1 MKNSFL
7 IYYDFEEQTAALTDA
22 QVGRLMR
29 MILAYERRGEVPTE
43 GEPELIMAFRFLKPS
58 LDTNREKYDRV
69 CQRNKRTRAKALL
82 TTGDDR

>member
-22 QVGRLMR
+22 QVGRLM
-29 MILAYERRGEVPTE
+29 
-43 GEPELIMAFRFLKPS
+43 PS

-69 CQRNKRTRAKALL
+69 CQRNKRNRAKALL

>member
-58 LDTNREKYDRV
+58 LDTNR
-69 CQRNKRTRAKALL
+69 RN
-82 TTGDDR
+82 TTGVPAATNGIGRRLC

>member
-29 MILAYERRGEVPTE
+29 MILAYERRARCP
-43 GEPELIMAFRFLKPS
+43 
-58 LDTNREKYDRV
+58 
-69 CQRNKRTRAKALL
+69 QRGSRS
-82 TTGDDR
+82 